1 MFHRSSNRAD
11 SRLRGHR
18 GLLGA
23 LVLALALTVPPA
35 LQAQGGQGQQKETLM
50 ELRQANQQLNKIRK
64 RAMQDSALLAQ
75 RQEVFDYVLSE
86 MRSLDDSTAA
96 RVDRLTTLQ
105 EELQT
110 AQQEQDTA
118 AARGAVKEL
127 KKLQRALGPA
137 QKKVMKRPAVQK
149 RMKAFQQALQE
160 QMSEIDPRADSL
172 RNVVD
177 SISSQLQGGMGGP
190 GGGR

>member
-11 SRLRGHR
+11 SRLWGHR

-149 RMKAFQQALQE
+149 RMKAFQQSLQE

-172 RNVVD
+172 QSVVD
-177 SISSQLQGGMGGP
+177 SLSSQLQGGMGGP